1 MFKNRNGEKKR
12 GCIAFLFTSVSSCE
26 RTLFHFSALSCSFC
40 LSHSATSRF
49 TCSSL
54 NRLFSRSLSSL
65 PPQAFCYTGVVLL
78 LRVLVFE
85 LSPFPSRSKVPSPR
99 SLSMVAEE
107 PADSGGCWGPEE
119 DEVLRVA
126 LADAARFDLERE
138 GSVPVMSAP
147 PSPSFVGK

>member
-1 MFKNRNGEKKR
+1 MFKNRNGEKKKDV
-12 GCIAFLFTSVSSCE
+12 LP
-26 RTLFHFSALSCSFC
+26 SCSLLCHLVSGPYFVSQPFLALFVSPVLPRSC
-40 LSHSATSRF
+40 
-49 TCSSL
+49 
-54 NRLFSRSLSSL
+54 NRLFSPSLSSL
-65 PPQAFCYTGVVLL
+65 PPRAFCYTGVVLL

>member
-1 MFKNRNGEKKR
+1 M
-12 GCIAFLFTSVSSCE
+12 
-26 RTLFHFSALSCSFC
+26 
-40 LSHSATSRF
+40 
-49 TCSSL
+49 
-54 NRLFSRSLSSL
+54 
-65 PPQAFCYTGVVLL
+65 
-78 LRVLVFE
+78 FE

-107 PADSGGCWGPEE
+107 PADRGGCWGPEE

-147 PSPSFVGK
+147 PPPSFVGK